1 VSLRSLNGN
10 YKFAQQTAQQP
21 TPRLYRFASTDSVS
35 ALTQP
40 CNAKCLY
47 RFAST
52 DSPLSQPSLS
62 PAMQT
67 ASTDSPLPIRLY
79 RFASIPIPSHICAST
94 EIGPKPDG
102 NWDQLSTRSSNRTG
116 TGTNYPLDHL
126 PHAIPITTLTTD
138 TSEETSFSLLLF
150 LQTVSSA
157 GKRKPC

>member
-1 VSLRSLNGN
+1 MATISLPSKLLSN
-10 YKFAQQTAQQP
+10 P
-21 TPRLYRFASTDSVS
+21 HH
-35 ALTQP
+35 
-40 CNAKCLY
+40 
-47 RFAST
+47 AST
-52 DSPLSQPSLS
+52 DSPLPILSQPSLS

-67 ASTDSPLPIRLY
+67 ASTDSPLPIHPCLSPHSALQCKLPLPIRLY